1 MSGPKSGLQALHVY
15 EMRQIYNNCFYSL
28 RKLNKTD
35 ALKKL
40 NMYYLCASKKIFNC
54 KCNFLVETF
63 CSRMPMMLNKSEIT
77 FGLVLKHKSYFHIEI
92 RDMYRRSPVKS
103 PDIKTL

>member
-1 MSGPKSGLQALHVY
+1 MNVNEKQLGSKIDVNKGPISNLGK
-15 EMRQIYNNCFYSL
+15 QIYKN
-28 RKLNKTD
+28 
-35 ALKKL
+35 
-40 NMYYLCASKKIFNC
+40 IFNC

-63 CSRMPMMLNKSEIT
+63 CSRMPLMMNKSEIT
-77 FGLVLKHKSYFHIEI
+77 FGLVLKYKSYFHIEI